1 MLKTPWGY
9 NQQYPDCEKPYK
21 INDPVSSNKFQGKE
35 EEPERETYRLKVT
48 SDISTTAVYGPYLDL
63 DFKKLFEK

>member
-9 NQQYPDCEKPYK
+9 NQEYPDCENPCK

-35 EEPERETYRLKVT
+35 EKEPERETYRLIKTKVT
-48 SDISTTAVYGPYLDL
+48 YQQSQFTDL
-63 DFKKLFEK
+63 I